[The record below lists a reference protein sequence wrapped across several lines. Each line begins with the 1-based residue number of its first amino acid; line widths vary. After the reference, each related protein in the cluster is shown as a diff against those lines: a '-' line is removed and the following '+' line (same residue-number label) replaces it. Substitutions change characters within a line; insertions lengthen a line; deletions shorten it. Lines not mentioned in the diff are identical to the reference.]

1 VSATPNDRRIAF
13 DRFSLDLVNECLWR
27 GSEEIKIRPKA
38 FAVLN
43 YLLNRS
49 GQLVT
54 KEELLNA
61 VWPETF
67 VGDAVLKVTVRQL
80 REALDDDPKSPRFI
94 ETSHRRG
101 YRFIAEIAKAKPSPP
116 KEQVIRD
123 DFPSGAFPAAAFNSG
138 AYHSG
143 AFTIYSGVV
152 GREQALGV
160 LQRRLRRTL
169 RGQRQIVFVTGEAG
183 IGKTALVDAFTRTI
197 PADGS
202 IRVCRG
208 QCLEQYGTGEAYLP
222 VLEAIGRL
230 CRHEQQVVNT
240 VRTHAPMW
248 LLQMPSLLS
257 PSDRELL
264 SKEVSGATRE
274 RMLREMGEALDALTA
289 EVPLVLI
296 LEDLHWSDY
305 STLDLISHVAT
316 QRERA
321 HLLLIG
327 TYRDA
332 ELTASGHPLRA
343 VKQELMAK
351 QLCRELPLDYLT
363 EAAVSDY
370 LAVKFPGHRFPAGLA
385 GLVHHRTEGNPLFMV
400 NAVNYLLEAGL
411 IVFGGSNWELSVDIA
426 NVEVGVPDNVKQ
438 MIERHVD
445 HLGVETQRTLEA
457 ASVAGLEF
465 STPALAAG
473 LEEHPR
479 VVEARLNEL
488 ARQGQYIKECG
499 AQELPNGE
507 VVTRFGFIHALYQ
520 NVLYDRLPVG
530 RRVKLHRLIAERGE
544 EVFGKRAVEISA
556 ELAMH
561 FERGRN
567 YTRAAHYFKSGA
579 NNAIRRF
586 AYQEAVDLAR
596 RGIEL
601 LEKLP
606 DTPEVLNEALCL
618 HLTLG
623 VPLIATEGYAS
634 PNVGKVYMQAR
645 ELYEQLGDSP
655 DVAEVFW
662 GLWTFRA
669 LSAELETALDLAE
682 KFLELAQ
689 RLPYAGI
696 TLRAHWA
703 LEITFLHLGNFEL
716 ALDHFDKAMALY
728 EPETHRDDSYLYA
741 LNPAVV
747 MPCFASWALWI
758 LGRSDQAIKRMEEAL
773 ALAQEL
779 SDPQGLAH
787 ANLFATVHYQ
797 LRREPSKAQQYAE
810 AAIDISKQHGLVMYQ
825 AMATIMHGW
834 TLSEQGRETEAIT
847 QIRDALAAF
856 DATSTSL
863 VRPHYL
869 ALLALALTKANQTPE
884 AGRMLDEAIAMVNTK
899 GERYY
904 EAELYRLKGELL
916 LKDNEVEAEQCFR
929 KSLEVA
935 ESQKAKAWQL
945 RTAISL
951 SRFYRSQGKHQQ
963 ARDLLK
969 PIYDSFTEGFDT
981 IDLREAATELSFT

>member
-1 VSATPNDRRIAF
+1 MSTTPADRLIAF
-13 DRFSLDLVNECLWR
+13 DHFSLDLVNECLWR

-43 YLLNRS
+43 YLLTRS

-101 YRFIAEIAKAKPSPP
+101 YRFIGELAPP
-116 KEQVIRD
+116 KHPAPKPQFIRD
-123 DFPSGAFPAAAFNSG
+123 DSPSGAFPGSAFTSG
-138 AYHSG
+138 VFHSG
-143 AFTIYSGVV
+143 AFPVYAGVV

-169 RGQRQIVFVTGEAG
+169 RGQRQVVFVTGEAG
-183 IGKTALVDAFTRTI
+183 IGKTSLVDAFARTI
-197 PADGS
+197 PNDGS
-202 IRVCRG
+202 IRVGRG

-222 VLEAIGRL
+222 LLEAIGRL
-230 CRHEQQVVNT
+230 CRNEKEVANI

-264 SKEVSGATRE
+264 SKEVSGASRE

-289 EVPLVLI
+289 DVPLVLI

-305 STLDLISHVAT
+305 STIDLISYLAT

-321 HLLLIG
+321 HLLVIG
-327 TYRDA
+327 TYRDT
-332 ELTASGHPLRA
+332 ELTVTGHPLRA
-343 VKQELMAK
+343 VKQELSAK
-351 QLCRELPLDYLT
+351 RLCRELPLEYLT
-363 EAAVSDY
+363 EAAVTDY
-370 LAVKFPGHRFPAGLA
+370 LAVTFATNRFPSGLA
-385 GLVHHRTEGNPLFMV
+385 GLIHHRTDGNPLFMV
-400 NAVNYLLEAGL
+400 NAVNYLLESGL
-411 IVFGGSNWELSVDIA
+411 IAYRGSSWELTVDIA
-426 NVEVGVPDNVKQ
+426 NVEVGVPDNIKQ

-445 HLGVETQRTLEA
+445 HLGAETQRTLEA

-473 LEEHPR
+473 LEEDPR
-479 VVEARLNEL
+479 VVEARCNEL

-499 AQELPNGE
+499 VQELPNGE
-507 VVTRFGFIHALYQ
+507 VVTRFGFVHALYQ

-544 EVFGKRAVEISA
+544 EVYGKRAVEIST

-561 FERGRN
+561 FDRGRD
-567 YTRAAHYFKSGA
+567 YTRAAHYFKEGA

-601 LEKLP
+601 IEKLP
-606 DTPEVLNEALCL
+606 ETPEVVNEALCL

-623 VPLIATEGYAS
+623 VPLIAIEGYAS
-634 PNVGKVYMQAR
+634 PSVGKVYMRAR

-655 DVAEVFW
+655 DVSEVFW
-662 GLWTFRA
+662 GLWTFHT
-669 LSAELETALDLAE
+669 LSAELETARQLAE
-682 KFLELAQ
+682 KFLELGE

-703 LEITFLHLGNFEL
+703 LEITFMHLGNFEL
-716 ALDHFDKAMALY
+716 AVEHFEKALALY
-728 EPETHRDDSYLYA
+728 EPEAHRDDSFLYA
-741 LNPAVV
+741 LNPGVA
-747 MPCFASWALWI
+747 MPCFGAWALWI
-758 LGRSDQAIKRMEEAL
+758 LGRSDQAVERIEDAL
-773 ALAQEL
+773 TLARDLAE
-779 SDPQGLAH
+779 PQGLAH
-787 ANLFATVHYQ
+787 AFFFAAGLYHFLNDRVT
-797 LRREPSKAQQYAE
+797 AQQYAE
-810 AAIDISKQHGLVMYQ
+810 AAIDVSAEHGLVMYQ
-825 AMATIMHGW
+825 AMAGAMHGW
-834 TLSEQGRETEAIT
+834 TLSEQGRDEEAIRE
-847 QIRDALAAF
+847 IREAIAAL

-863 VRPHYL
+863 VRPMFL
-869 ALLALALTKANQTPE
+869 GLLAQALSKANQTQE
-884 AGRMLDEAIAMVNTK
+884 ALRVLNEAIAMVLNK

-916 LKDNEVEAEQCFR
+916 LESNQTEAERCF
-929 KSLEVA
+929 KTSLEIAV
-935 ESQKAKAWQL
+935 SQKAKAWQL
-945 RTAISL
+945 RTEASL
-951 SRFYRSQGKHQQ
+951 
-963 ARDLLK
+963 AR
-969 PIYDSFTEGFDT
+969 INQSSS
-981 IDLREAATELSFT
+981 A

>member
-1 VSATPNDRRIAF
+1 MSVTPNDRRIAF
-13 DRFSLDLVNECLWR
+13 DHFSLDLVNECLWR

-43 YLLNRS
+43 YLLTRS

-80 REALDDDPKSPRFI
+80 REALEDDPKSPRFI

-101 YRFIAEIAKAKPSPP
+101 YRFIGEIAKPKQSPR
-116 KEQVIRD
+116 EQYIRD
-123 DFPSGAFPAAAFNSG
+123 DFPSGAFPAAGFTSDAFQ
-138 AYHSG
+138 SG
-143 AFTIYSGVV
+143 AFSIYTGVV
-152 GREQALGV
+152 GREEALGV

-169 RGQRQIVFVTGEAG
+169 RGQRQVVLVTGEAG
-183 IGKTALVDAFTRTI
+183 IGKTALVDAFARTI
-197 PADGS
+197 PPDGT
-202 IRVCRG
+202 IRVGRG

-230 CRHEQQVVNT
+230 CRNEPKVVEIL
-240 VRTHAPMW
+240 RTHAPMW
-248 LLQMPSLLS
+248 LLQMPALLS
-257 PSDRELL
+257 PADRENLT
-264 SKEVSGATRE
+264 KEVSGASRE
-274 RMLREMGEALDALTA
+274 RMLREMSEALDALTA

-305 STLDLISHVAT
+305 STLDLISYLAN
-316 QRERA
+316 QRERS

-332 ELTASGHPLRA
+332 ELTVSGHPLRA

-351 QLCRELPLDYLT
+351 HLCRELPLEYLT
-363 EAAVSDY
+363 EAAVSNY
-370 LAVKFPGHRFPAGLA
+370 LAVTFPGNRFPPGLA
-385 GLVHHRTEGNPLFMV
+385 GLIHQRTEGNPLFMV
-400 NAVNYLLEAGL
+400 NAVTYLMEAGL
-411 IVFGGSNWELSVDIA
+411 LVFQGSSWELSVDIA
-426 NVEVGVPDNVKQ
+426 NVEVGVPDNIKQ

-473 LEEHPR
+473 LEEDPR
-479 VVEARLNEL
+479 VVEARCNEL

-499 AQELPNGE
+499 VQELPNGE
-507 VVTRFGFIHALYQ
+507 VVTRFGFVHALYQ

-544 EVFGKRAVEISA
+544 EVYGKRAVEISA

-561 FERGRN
+561 FERGRDF
-567 YTRAAHYFKSGA
+567 TRAAHYFKEGA

-586 AYQEAVDLAR
+586 AYQEAVVLAN

-601 LEKLP
+601 IEKLP
-606 DTPEVLNEALCL
+606 DTREVVNEALCL

-634 PNVGKVYMQAR
+634 PNVGKVYLKAQ
-645 ELYEQLGDSP
+645 ELYEQLGESP

-662 GLWTFRA
+662 GLWTFHT
-669 LSAELETALDLAE
+669 LSAELETARQLAG
-682 KFLELAQ
+682 KFLELGGH
-689 RLPYAGI
+689 LPYAGI

-703 LEITFLHLGNFEL
+703 LEITFVHLGNFEL
-716 ALDHFDKAMALY
+716 ALDHFDKALALY
-728 EPETHRDDSYLYA
+728 EPEAHRDDSFFYA
-741 LNPAVV
+741 LNPGVA
-747 MPCFASWALWI
+747 MPCFAAWALWC
-758 LGRSDQAIKRMEEAL
+758 LGRSDQAVNRIDEAL
-773 ALAQEL
+773 ALAREL
-779 SDPQGLAH
+779 SEPQGLAH
-787 ANLFATVHYQ
+787 AFLFASVLYQ
-797 LRREPSKAQQYAE
+797 LFRNGPMAQHYAE
-810 AAIDISKQHGLVMYQ
+810 AAIDISAKHGIVMYQ
-825 AMATIMHGW
+825 AMASGMHGW
-834 TLSEQGRETEAIT
+834 TLSEQGRDSEAIS
-847 QIRDALAAF
+847 QIREAIAVL

-863 VRPHYL
+863 VRPHFM
-869 ALLALALTKANQTPE
+869 ALLALALAKANHTEE
-884 AGRMLDEAIAMVNTK
+884 ALQQLDEALAMVNKK
-899 GERYY
+899 GERYF

-916 LKDNEVEAEQCFR
+916 LKDNEAAAEQYF
-929 KSLEVA
+929 KQSLEVA
-935 ESQKAKAWQL
+935 VAQKAKAWQL
-945 RTAISL
+945 RTATSL
-951 SRFYRSQGKHQQ
+951 ARFYRSRGKIQEAQ
-963 ARDLLK
+963 SLLR
-969 PIYDSFTEGFDT
+969 PIYDSFTEGLDT
-981 IDLREAATELSFT
+981 IDLREAASEMSFV

>member
-1 VSATPNDRRIAF
+1 MSPTPTDRLIAF
-13 DRFSLDLVNECLWR
+13 DRFSLDLINECLWR

-101 YRFIAEIAKAKPSPP
+101 YRFIGEIATPKPAPP
-116 KEQVIRD
+116 KQQVVQD
-123 DFPSGAFPAAAFNSG
+123 DSPSGTFLSGAFS
-138 AYHSG
+138 
-143 AFTIYSGVV
+143 IYSGVV
-152 GREQALGV
+152 GREDALGT

-169 RGQRQIVFVTGEAG
+169 RGQRQVVFVTGEAG
-183 IGKTALVDAFTRTI
+183 IGKTSLVDAFARTI
-197 PADGS
+197 PRDGS
-202 IRVCRG
+202 IRLGRG

-230 CRHEQQVVNT
+230 CRNEEKVAKI

-257 PSDRELL
+257 AADREVL

-289 EVPLVLI
+289 DVPLVLI

-305 STLDLISHVAT
+305 STLDLISYLAT

-321 HLLLIG
+321 HLLVIG

-332 ELTASGHPLRA
+332 ELTATGHPLRA

-351 QLCRELPLDYLT
+351 QLCREIPLEYLSESAVFDYLT
-363 EAAVSDY
+363 VM
-370 LAVKFPGHRFPAGLA
+370 FPGNRFPPGLA
-385 GLVHHRTEGNPLFMV
+385 ALIHHRTDGNPLFMV
-400 NAVNYLLEAGL
+400 NSVNYLLENKL
-411 IVFGGSNWELSVDIA
+411 IVLRESTWELGVDIA
-426 NVEVGVPDNVKQ
+426 NIEVGVPDNIKQ

-445 HLGVETQRTLEA
+445 HLELDMQRTLEA

-473 LEEHPR
+473 LEEDPGI
-479 VVEARLNEL
+479 VEGRCSEL

-499 AQELPNGE
+499 AQELPTGD
-507 VVTRFGFIHALYQ
+507 VVTRFGFVHALYQ
-520 NVLYDRLPVG
+520 NVLYERLPVG
-530 RRVKLHRLIAERGE
+530 RRVRIHRLIAERGE
-544 EVFGKRAVEISA
+544 EVYGNRAVEISV

-561 FERGRN
+561 FERGRD
-567 YTRAAHYFKSGA
+567 YTRAAHYFKEGA
-579 NNAIRRF
+579 NNAVRRF
-586 AYQEAVDLAR
+586 AYQEAVDLAH

-601 LEKLP
+601 IEKLP
-606 DTPEVLNEALCL
+606 ETRETLNEALCL

-623 VPLIATEGYAS
+623 VPLIAIEGYAS
-634 PNVGKVYMQAR
+634 PNVGRVYMRAR

-655 DVAEVFW
+655 DVSEVFW
-662 GLWTFRA
+662 GLWTFYT
-669 LSAELETALDLAE
+669 LSAELDTARKLAE
-682 KFLELAQ
+682 EFLKLGE
-689 RLPYAGI
+689 RLTYAGI

-703 LEITFLHLGNFEL
+703 LEITNMHLGNFEL
-716 ALDHFDKAMALY
+716 ALKHFEQALALY
-728 EPETHRDDSYLYA
+728 EPEAHRDDSFLYA
-741 LNPAVV
+741 LNPGVA
-747 MPCFASWALWI
+747 MPCFAAWALWC
-758 LGRSDQAIKRMEEAL
+758 LGRADDAVNQIDQAL
-773 ALAQEL
+773 ALARDLGE
-779 SDPQGLAH
+779 PQGLAH
-787 ANLFATVHYQ
+787 AFFFAAGLYQ
-797 LRREPSKAQQYAE
+797 MCGDPVMAQQYAE
-810 AAIDISKQHGLVMYQ
+810 TAIETSAQHGLVMYQ
-825 AMATIMHGW
+825 AMASAMHGW
-834 TLSEQGRETEAIT
+834 TLSKQGHQEEAVDEI
-847 QIRDALAAF
+847 QDAIAAI

-863 VRPHYL
+863 VRPHFL
-869 ALLALALTKANQTPE
+869 ALLALALSKAGQTGE
-884 AGRMLDEAIAMVNTK
+884 ALNALNEAILMVLGK

-916 LKDNEVEAEQCFR
+916 VGIDDAEAEECF
-929 KSLEVA
+929 KTSLEIA
-935 ESQKAKAWQL
+935 RSQKAKAWAD
-945 RTAISL
+945 RTEKSL
-951 SRFYRSQGKHQQ
+951 ARFHVRPSKQH
-963 ARDLLK
+963 
-969 PIYDSFTEGFDT
+969 
-981 IDLREAATELSFT
+981 